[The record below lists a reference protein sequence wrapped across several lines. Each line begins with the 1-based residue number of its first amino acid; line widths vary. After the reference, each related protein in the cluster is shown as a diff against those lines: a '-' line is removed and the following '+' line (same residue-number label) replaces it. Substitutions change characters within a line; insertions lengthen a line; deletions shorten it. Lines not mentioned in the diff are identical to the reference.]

1 MASARSEPEGLKG
14 TALELFGSLASSYE
28 RALDATTLLQ
38 DRYWKRWV
46 VEKAGAKESD
56 LVLDIGCGT
65 LLLEERLQS
74 SGCQVVGLDL
84 TDAMLRLGREKRLP
98 NVRALVNGDAE
109 TLPVRDSTFDIVV
122 SCYVPKYVDLEKFT
136 AEVARVAKPGG
147 RIVMY
152 DFVRPRGVY
161 LPFLALYIYG
171 GFRVAGAL
179 LGLVKSQAAYTF
191 KNLPRIVE
199 GATWDTRI
207 VTLFGKHGVEKNSW
221 ARLSG
226 GVVTAYSGTK
236 SR

>member
-1 MASARSEPEGLKG
+1 MNDKLREPVSQLV
-14 TALELFGSLASSYE
+14 SL
-28 RALDATTLLQ
+28 
-38 DRYWKRWV
+38 
-46 VEKAGAKESD
+46 
-56 LVLDIGCGT
+56 LV
-65 LLLEERLQS
+65 
-74 SGCQVVGLDL
+74 SG
-84 TDAMLRLGREKRLP
+84 
-98 NVRALVNGDAE
+98 
-109 TLPVRDSTFDIVV
+109 
-122 SCYVPKYVDLEKFT
+122 KYVDLEKFT

-147 RIVMY
+147 RIVVY
-152 DFVRPRGVY
+152 DFVRPRGAY

-171 GFRVAGAL
+171 GIRVAGAL

-191 KNLPRIVE
+191 KNLPRIVQ